1 MDFSSG
7 EAFCLVFFSF
17 TLGLTIVQQLLRAR
31 ALKTK
36 QKTNEQKKNQHP
48 QPKTDQRYQ
57 GHECCLAFAVLMASS
72 INLLPATQ
80 CCLAEAFF

>member
-36 QKTNEQKKNQHP
+36 QKKNKQKKINTPNQRLMEGIKAMHAALHL
-48 QPKTDQRYQ
+48 Q
-57 GHECCLAFAVLMASS
+57 CLWQVL
-72 INLLPATQ
+72 
-80 CCLAEAFF
+80 